1 MLVNATVNNSV
12 YYPNGTLLR
21 GGLSTEQS
29 LGRFIYNFT
38 LLSGAPTGTY
48 SVDIDANYSGNEA
61 HDILAFIATTGVN
74 ATVPEV
80 IVDTPAVIYTNTLFD
95 IIALTKSSGGLAADC
110 TNNANITIRNSLN
123 ATTVINNVAMTN
135 FSTGLYNYTWS
146 TGVPSTYLA
155 IVKCMISSL
164 SGLFVDDTEA
174 NWAAGT
180 HNQTTAI
187 DGNLTL
193 ALNRNIFN
201 YTGFNFSIADQETSP
216 RGIAFNGTNFY
227 IVGDTNDTVYEYN
240 LTGNYTGFNFSIAA
254 QETSP
259 RGIAFNGTNFYVVGD
274 DTDRVYGYSSRN
286 YYPSGTFTSQ
296 VFNAGQSARWVNVLR
311 ASDES
316 SAVNITFKVRSCDYI
331 TCNGESWSSELAYP
345 VILNTTLTPDNQY
358 FQYQAVLRTNDT
370 SLTPVLEWTNISYS
384 LLPLSAVEYTGM
396 KVFSVQ
402 TAQSG
407 GLPLNI
413 FSSVGSSYALGDQV
427 SIYAAITNS
436 SGMLVNATVN
446 NSVYYPNGTL
456 LRGGLSTEQSL
467 GVYNFSFTLSS
478 SAPLGTY
485 SIRID
490 ANYSGNEVHDILAF
504 IVTTTPASGGLPLN
518 IFSSIG
524 SSYAL
529 GDQVSIYATITNSSG
544 MLVNATVNNSVY
556 YPNGTLLRGGLS
568 TEQSL
573 GRFIYNFT
581 LLSGAPTGTYSVD
594 IDANYSG
601 NEAHDILAFI
611 ATTGVN
617 ATVPEVIVDTPAV
630 IYTNTLFDII
640 ALTKS
645 SGGLAADCTNN
656 ANITIRNSLNG
667 TTVINNV
674 AMTNFSTGL
683 YNYTWSTGVP
693 STYLAIV
700 KCMISSL
707 SGLFVDDTEA
717 NWAAGT
723 HNQTTAIDGNLTLAL
738 NSSMVNYTGFNF
750 SIADQETSPQG
761 LAFNGNRFY
770 TIGDSS
776 IRVYEYNLTGSYTG
790 FNFSIA
796 AQDTSPRGIAF
807 NGSNFYIVGGTSVT
821 VYEYNLTGNY
831 TGFSFSVTA
840 QEGSPRGIAFNGTNF
855 YVVGDSNFTVYEYNL
870 TGSYTGFNFSVAY
883 QNTAPRGI
891 AFNGTYFYVIS
902 ASGIVYEYNLTG
914 NYTGFNFSVAAQDA
928 FAQGLAFNGTNF
940 YVAGDD
946 TDRVSGYSSRNY
958 YT

>member
-80 IVDTPAVIYTNTLFD
+80 IVD
-95 IIALTKSSGGLAADC
+95 S
-110 TNNANITIRNSLN
+110 
-123 ATTVINNVAMTN
+123 
-135 FSTGLYNYTWS
+135 
-146 TGVPSTYLA
+146 
-155 IVKCMISSL
+155 
-164 SGLFVDDTEA
+164 
-174 NWAAGT
+174 
-180 HNQTTAI
+180 
-187 DGNLTL
+187 
-193 ALNRNIFN
+193 
-201 YTGFNFSIADQETSP
+201 
-216 RGIAFNGTNFY
+216 
-227 IVGDTNDTVYEYN
+227 
-240 LTGNYTGFNFSIAA
+240 
-254 QETSP
+254 
-259 RGIAFNGTNFYVVGD
+259 
-274 DTDRVYGYSSRN
+274 
-286 YYPSGTFTSQ
+286 
-296 VFNAGQSARWVNVLR
+296 
-311 ASDES
+311 
-316 SAVNITFKVRSCDYI
+316 
-331 TCNGESWSSELAYP
+331 
-345 VILNTTLTPDNQY
+345 
-358 FQYQAVLRTNDT
+358 
-370 SLTPVLEWTNISYS
+370 
-384 LLPLSAVEYTGM
+384 
-396 KVFSVQ
+396 
-402 TAQSG
+402 
-407 GLPLNI
+407 
-413 FSSVGSSYALGDQV
+413 
-427 SIYAAITNS
+427 
-436 SGMLVNATVN
+436 
-446 NSVYYPNGTL
+446 
-456 LRGGLSTEQSL
+456 
-467 GVYNFSFTLSS
+467 
-478 SAPLGTY
+478 
-485 SIRID
+485 
-490 ANYSGNEVHDILAF
+490 
-504 IVTTTPASGGLPLN
+504 
-518 IFSSIG
+518 
-524 SSYAL
+524 
-529 GDQVSIYATITNSSG
+529 
-544 MLVNATVNNSVY
+544 
-556 YPNGTLLRGGLS
+556 
-568 TEQSL
+568 
-573 GRFIYNFT
+573 
-581 LLSGAPTGTYSVD
+581 
-594 IDANYSG
+594 
-601 NEAHDILAFI
+601 
-611 ATTGVN
+611 
-617 ATVPEVIVDTPAV
+617 PAV

-940 YVAGDD
+940 YVVGDD
-946 TDRVSGYSSRNY
+946 TDRVYGYSSRNY
-958 YT
+958 YPSGTFTSQVFNAGQSARWVNVLRASDESSAVNITFKVRSCDDITCNGESWSSELAYPVILNTTLTPDNQYFQYQAVLRTNDTSLTPVLEWTNISYSLLPLSAVEYTGMKVFSVQTAQSGGLPLNIFSSVGSSYALGDQVSIYAAITNSSGMLVNATVNNSVYYPNGTLLRGGLSTEQSLGVYNFSFTLSSSAPLGTYSIRIDANYSGNEVHDILAFIVTTTPASGGLPLNIFSSVGSSYALGDQVSIYATITNSSGMLVNATVNNSVYYPNGTLLRGGLSTEQSLGRFIYNFTLLSGAPTGTYSVDIDDNYSGNEAHDILAFIATTGVNATVPEVIVDTPAVIYTNTLFDIIALTKSSSGLAADCTNNANITIRNSLNGTTVINNVVMTNFSTGLYNYTWSTGVPSTYLAIVKCMISSLSGLFVDDT